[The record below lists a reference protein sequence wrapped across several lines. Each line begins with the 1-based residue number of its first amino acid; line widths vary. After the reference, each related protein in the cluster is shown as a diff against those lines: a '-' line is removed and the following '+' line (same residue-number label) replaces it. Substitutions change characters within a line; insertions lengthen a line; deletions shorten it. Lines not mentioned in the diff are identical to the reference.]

1 MGSAM
6 LYILFFVGFFL
17 LIKGADLLVE
27 AASDLA
33 KKFGVSD
40 LIIGLT
46 IVSIGTSLPELI
58 VNILASAQNNV
69 DIAIG
74 NVYGSNICNILLI
87 LGISAII
94 KKLPLQR
101 NTVIAEIPFS
111 MAAIMIVGF
120 VGNAEIWGVNDTL
133 EGLSRYDGIIILFF
147 FFLFF
152 AYILEMAIGER
163 GQMDQEQKE
172 VKISVLKE
180 VGFIILGIGM
190 LFFGGK
196 WVVDG
201 AVHFATLL
209 GMSESFIGL
218 TIVAIGTSL
227 PELVTSVVAARKGNV
242 DVAVGNV
249 VGSNIFNLLWILGL
263 SAVISPLPM
272 NKANNFDAFVVL
284 LASALIVVLMIVSRK
299 MEIKRWH
306 GWIYLMA
313 YAIYVLYLLNRG

>member
-1 MGSAM
+1 M
-6 LYILFFVGFFL
+6 LIYILFFIGFVL
-17 LIKGADLLVE
+17 LIKGAEFLVE
-27 AASDLA
+27 AASALA
-33 KKFGVSD
+33 KTFGISD
-40 LIIGLT
+40 MVIGLT

-58 VNILASAQNNV
+58 VNLLASAQGNV

-74 NVYGSNICNILLI
+74 NVYGSNIANVLLI
-87 LGISAII
+87 LGMSAII
-94 KKLPLQR
+94 RKLPLSKD
-101 NTVIAEIPFS
+101 TVIAEIPFS

-120 VGNAEIWGVNDTL
+120 LGNAEIWGANDTL
-133 EGLSRYDGIIILFF
+133 EGLSRYDGMTILFF

-152 AYILEMAIGER
+152 AYIVMTALNDRMNN
-163 GQMDQEQKE
+163 KE
-172 VKISVLKE
+172 EKPEKLNVLRE
-180 VGFIILGIGM
+180 WSLILAGIAM

-209 GMSESFIGL
+209 GMSQAFIGL

-227 PELVTSVVAARKGNV
+227 PEMMTSIVAARKGNV

-284 LASALIVVLMIVSRK
+284 LASTLIVLLMIISRK
-299 MEIKRWH
+299 LEVKSWH
-306 GWIYLMA
+306 GVVYILA
-313 YAIYVLYLLNRG
+313 YCVYVMYLLARG